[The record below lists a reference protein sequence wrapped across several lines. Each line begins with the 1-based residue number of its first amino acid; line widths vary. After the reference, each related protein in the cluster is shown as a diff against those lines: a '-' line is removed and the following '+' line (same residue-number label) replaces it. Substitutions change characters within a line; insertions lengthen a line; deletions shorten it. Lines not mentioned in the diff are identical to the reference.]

1 MRGVGDAVQIV
12 VEMKAPGNLGQDAR
26 VGGFHAGN
34 LRGTERGSLR
44 NGGGDEGEFLSAHAG
59 GRKIGGV
66 FRAEGGG
73 GFEGGGEAGDF
84 VFHNAVFSN
93 SLFDLSS

>member
-84 VFHNAVFSN
+84 VFHKDL
-93 SLFDLSS
+93 LFDLLLSFSS